1 MSRVNLLLLA
11 VAVACALGVITA
23 QHKSRKLFIDLEAGQ
38 AEAKRL
44 ESIRYLKEIL
54 GGEDAPQGETRAEML
69 LRLADLYFQQGRYLY
84 LGEMAAYDKKYDAC
98 FNDEACVS
106 CS

>member
-44 ESIRYLKEIL
+44 EEEFTQLQLEQGTWATNKRVEAVASRSL
-54 GGEDAPQGETRAEML
+54 GMQLPEPGSTRVVTMDAAPE
-69 LRLADLYFQQGRYLY
+69 
-84 LGEMAAYDKKYDAC
+84 AARR
-98 FNDEACVS
+98 
-106 CS
+106 